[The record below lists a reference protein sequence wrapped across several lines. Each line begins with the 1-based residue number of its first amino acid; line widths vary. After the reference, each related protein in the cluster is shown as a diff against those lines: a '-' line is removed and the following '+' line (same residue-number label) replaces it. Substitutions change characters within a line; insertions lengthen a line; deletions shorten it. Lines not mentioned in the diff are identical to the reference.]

1 VTRELRTGWGA
12 RVVVLGGGRLDSI
25 GSWIAELDRAI
36 PTSGVAVGGLLMDF
50 RAHPFAPSAE
60 EAGALLDRLRARFR
74 ATVPPVAAVARPGG
88 QFGGTRVLCTLA
100 EMHGCRASAFL
111 TEAEAWLW
119 LRAQLQ
125 GQAVAPLGGSNG
137 DGEQRIPDT
146 MAGGGGA

>member
-1 VTRELRTGWGA
+1 VVTRELSTGWGA

-25 GSWIAELDRAI
+25 GNWIAELDRAI
-36 PTSGVAVGGLLMDF
+36 PTGGVAVGGLLMDF
-50 RAHPFAPSAE
+50 RAREFAPSAE
-60 EAGALLDRLRARFR
+60 EAGALLDRLRARFPVG
-74 ATVPPVAAVARPGG
+74 VPPMAAVARAGG

-125 GQAVAPLGGSNG
+125 GVAPAAPRQDDGIG
-137 DGEQRIPDT
+137 DGEQPRS
-146 MAGGGGA
+146 